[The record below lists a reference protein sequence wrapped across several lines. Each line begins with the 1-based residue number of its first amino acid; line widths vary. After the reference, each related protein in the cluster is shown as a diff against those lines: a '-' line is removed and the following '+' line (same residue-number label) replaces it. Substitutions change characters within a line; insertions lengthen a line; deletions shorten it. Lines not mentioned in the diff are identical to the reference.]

1 MKKKII
7 ATAIISLLSFNV
19 YSQTVSVSEKEA
31 IIKESVDEIAAMSH
45 SDNVKNVTAEYG
57 GNQVIAALNKAS
69 ATTVTSISNKPN
81 AQLRLP
87 PSFTRKIN
95 SIMNADVGSIAKGA
109 YQNIMSKNITGVG
122 LATVALESTT
132 HTGRK
137 LLVKEAVI
145 GTAGIVSFQYLV
157 DNSDKIEDYFSKYPD
172 KVQDFYNYLEKKK
185 SEATDSGMY
194 DYYVGLEKKLGLDS
208 GFIDEVAQVEATSQY
223 QAILNNLEQQ
233 ATAIDSAWAQTHPNQ
248 QQCSISDLEDI
259 VSLNNKEY
267 LAKHPLVEALTF
279 PTPYKVGSMP
289 IYSVASFK
297 QLKDNYK
304 NNPGNIVQ
312 NQDHIPSYAA
322 IRDYLKHKGLNVTVY
337 KREKDSEENR
347 IINDSNDVRH
357 AKLNNNLTA
366 FSVEEILHEKGRT
379 YSGRNSSTQIFD
391 DKKNLKLA
399 TLKDMAFTAYY
410 IENHPTL
417 YKISANDYIKISW
430 TIYYR
435 NKEMCL
441 YDIPY

>member
-1 MKKKII
+1 
-7 ATAIISLLSFNV
+7 
-19 YSQTVSVSEKEA
+19 
-31 IIKESVDEIAAMSH
+31 
-45 SDNVKNVTAEYG
+45 
-57 GNQVIAALNKAS
+57 
-69 ATTVTSISNKPN
+69 
-81 AQLRLP
+81 
-87 PSFTRKIN
+87 
-95 SIMNADVGSIAKGA
+95 
-109 YQNIMSKNITGVG
+109 MSKNITGVG

-297 QLKDNYK
+297 QLK
-304 NNPGNIVQ
+304 
-312 NQDHIPSYAA
+312 
-322 IRDYLKHKGLNVTVY
+322 
-337 KREKDSEENR
+337 
-347 IINDSNDVRH
+347 III
-357 AKLNNNLTA
+357 KTIL
-366 FSVEEILHEKGRT
+366 EI
-379 YSGRNSSTQIFD
+379 
-391 DKKNLKLA
+391 
-399 TLKDMAFTAYY
+399 
-410 IENHPTL
+410 L
-417 YKISANDYIKISW
+417 YKIRIIFLHMQQLEIILNIKV
-430 TIYYR
+430 
-435 NKEMCL
+435 
-441 YDIPY
+441 